1 MLHVSTP
8 AVDVDQDVE
17 VDLQANSSKAAFGR
31 VSVDFAGNIKLAV
44 TLCVYTM
51 QGKEDL
57 DVPLK
62 FQLCGESS

>member
-51 QGKEDL
+51 QGKKDL